1 MYIDL
6 KDTKQKIV
14 NRAGELKK
22 IFWTQNLVIYWNWTK
37 ITILVT
43 SENRQF
49 KNLMA

>member
-22 IFWTQNLVIYWNWTK
+22 NILNAKSGNL
-37 ITILVT
+37 L
-43 SENRQF
+43 E
-49 KNLMA
+49 LD